1 MRVSYASH
9 PGPKHCRNI
18 AFSPCPPECPGLIHR
33 IGSTLMVY
41 WRQLAPCKAIDLA
54 YALTRPLCEALSST
68 KLTVKYPRFFRYF
81 SLTMVDAAYDLANA
95 HKCLDSEKPS
105 LDRVYRKV
113 DLRVSWFLC
122 GIYFLQFIDKSLLNY
137 AGVMGIR
144 EYLKEG
150 LNQFSD
156 LGTIF
161 FVGFIVG
168 EPISAY
174 LFQKL
179 PAAKLLSFNIF
190 CWGIVII
197 GHAFLKSYAS
207 LMVVRVLLGL
217 FEACVAPGCV
227 LITGMWYNQSQQ
239 LRRLCWWTCQA
250 GFSTIIGGL
259 LSFAFQH
266 IQSTE
271 FQGWQIFYLVMG
283 VITLGFGLLVAIFVP
298 DSPVKCKFL
307 TQDEKLVVL
316 ENIKANHTGTETYT
330 FKWSQ
335 VKELFIHDKHTY
347 VFLALTL
354 LSMIPTGAVLTFSVQ
369 IIANIGFT
377 NKEAALMQ
385 MPLGVSTIIAIVM
398 GTYLCAHFKGRFR
411 NLIFISMLVPAI
423 IGYIVLVAS
432 HDKIGQLLAVY
443 LINVGTCVITMIYSW
458 NSANT
463 AGYTKRV
470 VRNCITMVFY
480 AVGCLIGP
488 QLFRESDAP
497 RYLRAKIALLVIECV
512 CIPIVLLVSYISR
525 HENKQRDGITKEEEE
540 KWVDEKGPHYQF
552 LDLTDMKNIHFR
564 YSY

>member
-1 MRVSYASH
+1 
-9 PGPKHCRNI
+9 
-18 AFSPCPPECPGLIHR
+18 
-33 IGSTLMVY
+33 
-41 WRQLAPCKAIDLA
+41 
-54 YALTRPLCEALSST
+54 
-68 KLTVKYPRFFRYF
+68 
-81 SLTMVDAAYDLANA
+81 MVDAAYDLVNDANL
-95 HKCLDSEKPS
+95 KDFEKPT
-105 LDRVYRKV
+105 LTAVYRKV

-137 AGVMGIR
+137 AAVMGIKN
-144 EYLKEG
+144 YLKKD
-150 LNQFSD
+150 LNEFSN
-156 LGTIF
+156 LGTMF

-168 EPISAY
+168 EPVSAY

-190 CWGIVII
+190 CWGIII
-197 GHAFLKSYAS
+197 IAHAFSKSYAS
-207 LMVVRVLLGL
+207 LMVVRTLLGL

-227 LITGMWYNQSQQ
+227 LVTGMWYNQTQQ

-250 GFSTIIGGL
+250 GTSTIVGGL

-266 IQSTE
+266 VKSTS
-271 FQGWQIFYLVMG
+271 FQGWQIFYLMMG
-283 VITLGFGLLVAIFVP
+283 IITAVYGILIALFVP

-307 TQDEKLVVL
+307 DESEKLVVL
-316 ENIKANHTGTETYT
+316 DNIKPNNTGTETYT
-330 FKWSQ
+330 FKWDQ
-335 VKELFIHDKHTY
+335 VKELFLHDKHTY

-369 IIANIGFT
+369 MIANIGFS
-377 NKEAALMQ
+377 NKHAALMQ
-385 MPLGVSTIIAIVM
+385 MPLGVSTILAIVI
-398 GTYLCAHFKGRFR
+398 GTYLCAHFNGKYR
-411 NLIFISMLVPAI
+411 NMIFISMLVPAI
-423 IGYIVLVAS
+423 VGYIVLVAS

-470 VRNCITMVFY
+470 VRNCTTMVFY

-488 QLFRESDAP
+488 QLFRASDAP
-497 RYLRAKIALLVIECV
+497 RYMRAKIALLVIECV
-512 CIPIVLLVSYISR
+512 CIPLVLLVSYISK
-525 HENKQRDGITKEEEE
+525 HENVLKENISKEEEE
-540 KWVDEKGPHYQF
+540 EWVSEKGHNYQF